1 MSVNEGLN
9 DYSTTAASNTPA
21 GSDNIGTDL
30 DDHLRDIKK
39 NLRTASQ
46 HSKGITEPT
55 HYAGRTW
62 YDTSGTASNWTILK
76 ISDGS
81 AYIDLFD
88 INISANTAYA
98 RTNPLSGV
106 PTSRTISAGNALSGG
121 GTLSSD
127 RALSVAN
134 ASTATITHTAAILNW
149 TIDPFGRV
157 IASSSAVTLA
167 TAAIMEDRS
176 STAHYVTPVR
186 VKDHLGVAKFWVN
199 CQASATAS
207 VTDSYNV
214 SSVVRSAVGVYT
226 INFTTAFNDA
236 QYAVMPSC
244 TRTTGALRC
253 THVVAWATGSCR
265 IEVING
271 SGDLADPERINVIG
285 FGYHAT

>member
-1 MSVNEGLN
+1 MAVNEGIE
-9 DYSTTAASNTPA
+9 DYGAAAANTPA

-39 NLRTASQ
+39 NLRFTSQQMKGATSPSHFMGRMWLNSSATA
-46 HSKGITEPT
+46 T
-55 HYAGRTW
+55 
-62 YDTSGTASNWTILK
+62 DNILPLAM
-76 ISDGS
+76 SDG
-81 AYIDLFD
+81 AAWIEYVDF
-88 INISANTAYA
+88 NISANTAYA
-98 RTNPLSGV
+98 RVNPLSAV